1 MKKKAGWPILFLSG
15 LLGTNSLGMEVGF
28 MIVGDRMTK
37 NPVTVSPRDTLA
49 VAQEKM
55 RAGEFRQ
62 IPVVD
67 HGRLVG
73 ILTDRDI
80 RKYGRHNIV
89 ASVQSA
95 MTEGAITATPATPLE
110 EVAQILLRHKIG
122 ALPVVE
128 KEELVGIISTTDIL
142 QAFVDLVAA
151 PNLKAR

>member
-1 MKKKAGWPILFLSG
+1 M
-15 LLGTNSLGMEVGF
+15 T
-28 MIVGDRMTK
+28 VGDRMTK
-37 NPVTVSPRDTLA
+37 NPVTVSPKDTLVA
-49 VAQEKM
+49 AQEKM
-55 RAGEFRQ
+55 RTGEFRQ

-67 HGRLVG
+67 QGRLVG

-80 RKYGRHNIV
+80 RRYGRHNIV

-110 EVAQILLRHKIG
+110 QVAQILLRQKIG

-151 PNLKAR
+151 QNMTAR